1 MQLVIKSVRMR
12 KIITSALVALLTLS
26 VSTVAVADPI
36 RDRQYWLNDFG
47 FTKAWQLSRGEG
59 VRVAVIDTGIDASH
73 PSLEGVVVGGIDVS
87 GLGSSD
93 GLTPVGQNS
102 YHGTMVASLLA
113 GRGDPEDESAGILGT
128 APKAQLLSVS
138 MAFGVEG
145 LDTDDQVARGI
156 IWAVDNGAGVI
167 NLSLTRNSVSWP
179 KSWDEAFGYAFE
191 NDVVIVAAV
200 GNRVDGTEQVSA
212 PATIPGVIAV
222 AGVDKNA
229 QASELSS
236 TSGFTIAVTAP
247 AEELVAAYPGGEYRI
262 WSGTSGA
269 APIVSGMVALIRSAY
284 PELDAANV
292 VNRVIESAVKVGFE
306 NYSTS
311 YGYGLIDAERA
322 LRIEPDLVA
331 ENPLG
336 SLSEWIALY
345 REGAPVELAPGEI
358 ITPIESP
365 VVEIVQPETLIP
377 NLWLPVAGYAGVGLL
392 ATFLYLVFRPKAR
405 GSTSDKRK

>member
-1 MQLVIKSVRMR
+1 MR
-12 KIITSALVALLTLS
+12 KVISSAIAVLLTLL
-26 VSTVAVADPI
+26 VSTSASADPI

-47 FTKAWQLSRGEG
+47 FERAWQLSQGAG
-59 VRVAVIDTGIDASH
+59 VKVAIIDTGIDASH
-73 PSLEGVVVGGIDVS
+73 PSLEGAVVGGTDVS

-113 GRGDPEDESAGILGT
+113 GRGNPEDFSAGILGT

-138 MAFGVEG
+138 MAFGVDG
-145 LDTDDQVARGI
+145 LDTDDQIARGI
-156 IWAVDNGAGVI
+156 IWAVDNGAKVI

-179 KSWDEAFGYAFE
+179 KSWDDAFGYAFE

-200 GNRVDGTEQVSA
+200 GNREDGTEQVSA

-222 AGVDKNA
+222 AGVNKNA

-269 APIVSGMVALIRSAY
+269 APIVSGMVALIRSLY

-292 VNRVIESAVKVGFE
+292 INRVIESAVKVGFE
-306 NYSTS
+306 NYSST
-311 YGYGLIDAERA
+311 YGYGLIDAENA
-322 LRIEPDLVA
+322 LLIEPASVSS
-331 ENPLG
+331 NPLG
-336 SLSEWIALY
+336 SLSEWVELY
-345 REGAPVELAPGEI
+345 REDAPLELAPGEI
-358 ITPIESP
+358 LTPIESP
-365 VVEIVQPETLIP
+365 VVEIVQPASFSP
-377 NLWLPVAGYAGVGLL
+377 NLWLPLAGYAGVGLL
-392 ATFLYLVFRPKAR
+392 ATFLFFAFRPKAR
-405 GSTSDKRK
+405 GPISNKRK

>member
-1 MQLVIKSVRMR
+1 VQLVTESMRMR
-12 KIITSALVALLTLS
+12 KIASLALAGLLTLS
-26 VSTVAVADPI
+26 VASSSAADPI

-47 FTKAWQLSRGEG
+47 FTKAWEMSQGEG
-59 VRVAVIDTGIDASH
+59 IKVAVIDTGIDASH
-73 PSLEGVVVGGIDVS
+73 PALEGAVVGGTDVS

-102 YHGTMVASLLA
+102 YHGTMVASLLG
-113 GRGDPEDESAGILGT
+113 GRGNPDDESAGILGT

-138 MAFGVEG
+138 MAFGVDG
-145 LDTDDQVARGI
+145 LDTDDQIARGI
-156 IWAVDNGAGVI
+156 IWAVDNGASVI

-179 KSWDEAFGYAFE
+179 PSWDEAFGYAFE

-222 AGVDKNA
+222 AGVGKNA

-247 AEELVAAYPGGEYRI
+247 SEELVAAYPGGEYRV

-292 VNRVIESAVKVGFE
+292 INRVIQSAVKVGFE
-306 NYSTS
+306 NYSST
-311 YGYGLIDAERA
+311 YGYGLIDAERS
-322 LRIEPDLVA
+322 LLIEPALVSS
-331 ENPLG
+331 NPLG
-336 SLSEWIALY
+336 SLSEWIELY
-345 REGAPVELAPGEI
+345 RKNAPQELGPGEI
-358 ITPIESP
+358 TTPIESP
-365 VVEIVQPETLIP
+365 VVEITQPASGLP

-392 ATFLYLVFRPKAR
+392 ATFLYLAFRPKAR
-405 GSTSDKRK
+405 GPNSDKRK

>member
-1 MQLVIKSVRMR
+1 MQLVNKPVRMR
-12 KIITSALVALLTLS
+12 KVITSCLVALLTLS
-26 VSTVAVADPI
+26 VSTSAAADPI

-47 FTKAWQLSRGEG
+47 FTKAWNLTKGEG
-59 VRVAVIDTGIDASH
+59 VKIAVIDTGIDAAH
-73 PSLEGVVVGGIDVS
+73 PSLAGVVVGGIDVS

-113 GRGDPEDESAGILGT
+113 GRGSAEDQSAGVLGT
-128 APKAQLLSVS
+128 APKAELLSIS
-138 MAFGVEG
+138 MAFGVDG
-145 LDTDDQVARGI
+145 LDTDDQIARGI
-156 IWAVDNGAGVI
+156 VWAVDNGASVI
-167 NLSLTRNSVSWP
+167 NLSLTRNSVAWP

-236 TSGFTIAVTAP
+236 TGGFTIAVTAP

-269 APIVSGMVALIRSAY
+269 APIVSGMVALIRSLY

-292 VNRVIESAVKVGFE
+292 VNRVIQSAVKIGFE
-306 NYSTS
+306 EYSTS
-311 YGYGLIDAERA
+311 YGYGLIDAENA
-322 LRIEPDLVA
+322 LLIEPALVS

-336 SLSEWIALY
+336 SLSEWIELY
-345 REGAPVELAPGEI
+345 REGAPIELAPGEI
-358 ITPIESP
+358 LTPIESP
-365 VVEIVQPETLIP
+365 VVEIAQLESSVP
-377 NLWLPVAGYAGVGLL
+377 NLWLPLAGYAGVGLL
-392 ATFLYLVFRPKAR
+392 ATFLYLAFRPKAR
-405 GSTSDKRK
+405 GPNSDKRK